1 MDTTY
6 RKLEEIVIKK
16 NDQRVTISTYKDGIC
31 YRCKSVCDKQH
42 HSLEI
47 EYHEI
52 RQVMRNLNS
61 YREPQICYNHEQ
73 ETYHIPFRCPKNRCD
88 KCGKQGHAR
97 QMCDNELYF
106 WNRLHH
112 CGCNLKTVKRNKSR
126 MQNGGGNH
134 CCTCLTPIK
143 FKDAYT
149 HFGLM
154 KLKCED
160 CFKGKRPLTPES
172 EEDRKRTRFEIP
184 EPEDPIKDMELDPI
198 TPNKGKLP
206 EIRCLECSNTE
217 RTMNPINELGIC
229 QKCEIKRIALERYG
243 SRTTIRQ
250 CHVCKKHTD
259 SYNSRAGGEI
269 VCGQECNDVMSILH
283 KVYKDKSRN
292 PVEQV
297 IEEKIKVMV
306 TSYENENEEENVH
319 DTQRLTLMV
328 NKYLNKEFKEEL
340 LYPKSEVT
348 NVLNE
353 QLPRELAEIITNN
366 LGEDAEL
373 RNTEPI
379 KTNISNIEWSESS
392 VITQPWEL
400 NGEFEWKEEGLN
412 VEIFEASTVN
422 QEPHNSEMTNL
433 KNQIKEL
440 KDAVERQDT
449 YIYNLSNKYL
459 EACKGYNESLKV
471 IKEKEN
477 YIKKLIK
484 SYNYFTEEQE
494 VKINDLNLERE
505 NLKSELENEKL
516 VNDFINQYMYPIAET
531 TSMEDLEL

>member
-1 MDTTY
+1 
-6 RKLEEIVIKK
+6 
-16 NDQRVTISTYKDGIC
+16 
-31 YRCKSVCDKQH
+31 
-42 HSLEI
+42 
-47 EYHEI
+47 
-52 RQVMRNLNS
+52 
-61 YREPQICYNHEQ
+61 
-73 ETYHIPFRCPKNRCD
+73 
-88 KCGKQGHAR
+88 
-97 QMCDNELYF
+97 
-106 WNRLHH
+106 
-112 CGCNLKTVKRNKSR
+112 
-126 MQNGGGNH
+126 
-134 CCTCLTPIK
+134 
-143 FKDAYT
+143 
-149 HFGLM
+149 
-154 KLKCED
+154 
-160 CFKGKRPLTPES
+160 
-172 EEDRKRTRFEIP
+172 
-184 EPEDPIKDMELDPI
+184 
-198 TPNKGKLP
+198 
-206 EIRCLECSNTE
+206 
-217 RTMNPINELGIC
+217 
-229 QKCEIKRIALERYG
+229 
-243 SRTTIRQ
+243 
-250 CHVCKKHTD
+250 
-259 SYNSRAGGEI
+259 
-269 VCGQECNDVMSILH
+269 
-283 KVYKDKSRN
+283 
-292 PVEQV
+292 
-297 IEEKIKVMV
+297 
-306 TSYENENEEENVH
+306 
-319 DTQRLTLMV
+319 LMV

-531 TSMEDLEL
+531 TSMEDLES